1 MKIQNFFK
9 NYVSDLK
16 QNIVFDKIII
26 NKIVRISKEFEK
38 LKKNNNKIIIFG
50 NGGSAAIANHFTLD
64 LTNVCNIKCVN
75 FNESSLITCFSN
87 DYGYHN
93 WVKKSLEFHYSKNDI
108 VIFISSSGESKNI
121 INGCKF
127 VKKQKSF
134 IITLSGF
141 DKNNSLSKLGDVNF
155 WVNSKKYNIIENVHQ
170 IILLSIVDYI
180 ASRNRT

>member
-1 MKIQNFFK
+1 MKVQNFFE

-16 QNIVFDKIII
+16 QNIVFDKITI
-26 NKIVRISKEFEK
+26 NKIVRIYKEFEK

-93 WVKKSLEFHYSKNDI
+93 WVKKCLEFYYSKNDI

-127 VKKQKSF
+127 AIKKKSF

-141 DKNNSLSKLGDVNF
+141 DKNNSLNKLGDINF

-180 ASRNRT
+180 ASRNRI